1 MEKKINLNSLSSI
14 FTLNKNIEIQSLAY
28 SFNLFI
34 PTLILIISTIF
45 KNYNLAAE
53 LGILIGINI
62 IFTQIFSSNARSLI
76 IAKKLSNSIYS
87 LIIFRIIISLFII
100 FINFFIF
107 KIFDFSNNIILTQ
120 ICVMIVSQW
129 SIELVLTY
137 FELKKN
143 NKIFYIYIYLAIL
156 FILIILLDFLFFQ
169 NLINILLIYNIFL
182 ISFLFI
188 NFFKMKKQRLELKN
202 IFLTSINSN
211 AFFSSF
217 SISFANLIW
226 RILILYFCGKVLA
239 GIYFASFAV
248 GSLPGTLFNN
258 TFGPSVIKNNIS
270 LKKYINLLL
279 ITFILIMFGL
289 LILIS
294 INIDKIFVQPHVT
307 QILGTFLSLLGS
319 ILMIKGQFI
328 RQYLIQKTSQSFYVF
343 NTDILYSFLIILIV
357 PMLYFFGGEKFIIL
371 SFFISSILSYIVYK
385 FISQKLGVNEFN

>member
-137 FELKKN
+137 FELKKII
-143 NKIFYIYIYLAIL
+143 KFFIYI
-156 FILIILLDFLFFQ
+156 F
-169 NLINILLIYNIFL
+169 
-182 ISFLFI
+182 
-188 NFFKMKKQRLELKN
+188 
-202 IFLTSINSN
+202 T
-211 AFFSSF
+211 
-217 SISFANLIW
+217 
-226 RILILYFCGKVLA
+226 
-239 GIYFASFAV
+239 
-248 GSLPGTLFNN
+248 
-258 TFGPSVIKNNIS
+258 
-270 LKKYINLLL
+270 
-279 ITFILIMFGL
+279 
-289 LILIS
+289 
-294 INIDKIFVQPHVT
+294 
-307 QILGTFLSLLGS
+307 
-319 ILMIKGQFI
+319 
-328 RQYLIQKTSQSFYVF
+328 
-343 NTDILYSFLIILIV
+343 
-357 PMLYFFGGEKFIIL
+357 
-371 SFFISSILSYIVYK
+371 
-385 FISQKLGVNEFN
+385 